1 MLCSSTVSALIIK
14 FLFLSTCQIHYNPK
28 VQQKVADGGVGRH
41 DLLAAVFTFYCYKF
55 FSILKHTC
63 THMYVQLNDSLFVFM
78 QLLFVC
84 SQR

>member
-41 DLLAAVFTFYCYKF
+41 DLLAAVFTFYCYNSF
-55 FSILKHTC
+55 FLSSQAHVHTHVR
-63 THMYVQLNDSLFVFM
+63 TI
-78 QLLFVC
+78 
-84 SQR
+84 R